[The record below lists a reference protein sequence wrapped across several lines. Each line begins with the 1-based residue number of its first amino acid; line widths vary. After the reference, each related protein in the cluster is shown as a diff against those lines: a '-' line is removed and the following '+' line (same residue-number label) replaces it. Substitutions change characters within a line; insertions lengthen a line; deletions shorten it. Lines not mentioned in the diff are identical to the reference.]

1 MAGSFLG
8 LRPTLL
14 VRFLLLSS
22 ISKSITNYYK
32 LRLRSGFQP
41 PARASGFEVRNLFR
55 ASQNITCSVR
65 VNRKSALRIGLGKAE
80 KTAWSRSAHS
90 FYTPMIFFHPP
101 FAFKPLQSKVAFSE
115 PLPY

>member
-8 LRPTLL
+8 LRPTLF

-22 ISKSITNYYK
+22 ISKSINNYYK

-65 VNRKSALRIGLGKAE
+65 VNRKSALRVGLGKAE
-80 KTAWSRSAHS
+80 KNGFAPFPHNFHS
-90 FYTPMIFFHPP
+90 QMIFP
-101 FAFKPLQSKVAFSE
+101 FACCIDATTK
-115 PLPY
+115 